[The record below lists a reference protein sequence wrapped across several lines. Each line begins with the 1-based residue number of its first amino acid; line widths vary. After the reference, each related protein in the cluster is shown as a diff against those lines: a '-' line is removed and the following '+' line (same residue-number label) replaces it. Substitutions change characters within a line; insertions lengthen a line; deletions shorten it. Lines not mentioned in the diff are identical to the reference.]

1 MKSSKNTIL
10 RLYRQRQSV
19 FSVKEVALIW
29 QESNPANVKAYLKYY
44 TDKGDLIRLRR
55 GIYAK
60 TKFDEYEAATKI
72 YTPAYISFETVLRN
86 EGVIF
91 QHYETIF
98 AASYLTRGIELDN
111 KQKISYRKLKNSIL
125 FNSEGIIKKKNYA
138 IASRE
143 RAFLDIIYLAKDYYF
158 DNLRSIDWKKCF
170 ELVKIYGSKQ
180 VEDNLTKYYNKY
192 K

>member
-1 MKSSKNTIL
+1 MKSSNNTIL
-10 RLYRQRQSV
+10 RLYKQKQSV
-19 FSVKEVALIW
+19 FSVKEVFLIW
-29 QESNPANVKAYLKYY
+29 QESNPDNVKAYLKYY

-60 TKFDEYEAATKI
+60 TNFDIYEVATKI

-91 QHYETIF
+91 QHYETTF
-98 AASYLTRGIELDN
+98 AASYLTRDIELDN
-111 KQKISYRKLKNSIL
+111 KQKITYRKIKNNVL
-125 FNSEGIIKKKNYA
+125 LNTEGIIRNKNYA
-138 IASRE
+138 IASKE
-143 RAFLDIIYLAKDYYF
+143 RAFLDMIYLMQDYYF

-170 ELVKIYGSKQ
+170 ELVKIYESK
-180 VEDNLTKYYNKY
+180 EMEKRLINYYNKY

>member
-1 MKSSKNTIL
+1 MKSSNNTIL
-10 RLYRQRQSV
+10 RLYKQKQSV
-19 FSVKEVALIW
+19 FSVKEVFLIW
-29 QESNPANVKAYLKYY
+29 QESNPDNVKAYLKYY

-60 TKFDEYEAATKI
+60 TNFDIYEVTTKI

-91 QHYETIF
+91 QHYETTF
-98 AASYLTRGIELDN
+98 AASYLTRDIELDN
-111 KQKISYRKLKNSIL
+111 KQKITYRKIKNNVL
-125 FNSEGIIKKKNYA
+125 LNTEGIIRNKNYA
-138 IASRE
+138 IASKE
-143 RAFLDIIYLAKDYYF
+143 RAFLDMIYLMQDYYF

-170 ELVKIYGSKQ
+170 ELVKIYESK
-180 VEDNLTKYYNKY
+180 EMEKRLINYYNKY